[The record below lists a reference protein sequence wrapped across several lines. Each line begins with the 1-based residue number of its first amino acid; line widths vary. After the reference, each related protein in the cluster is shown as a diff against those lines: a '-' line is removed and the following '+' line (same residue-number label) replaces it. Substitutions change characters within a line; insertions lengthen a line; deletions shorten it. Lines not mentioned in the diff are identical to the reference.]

1 MYIIYTYVCVGVL
14 IGTYIRYIENI
25 AFIFAFYFTDFKNF
39 AACCPAGG
47 DRDEQITCWTRPPQ
61 LLIMAVC

>member
-1 MYIIYTYVCVGVL
+1 MRYIYLCVGVL
-14 IGTYIRYIENI
+14 LVAQLRYMLNI

-47 DRDEQITCWTRPPQ
+47 DRDDQLTCWTRTPQ